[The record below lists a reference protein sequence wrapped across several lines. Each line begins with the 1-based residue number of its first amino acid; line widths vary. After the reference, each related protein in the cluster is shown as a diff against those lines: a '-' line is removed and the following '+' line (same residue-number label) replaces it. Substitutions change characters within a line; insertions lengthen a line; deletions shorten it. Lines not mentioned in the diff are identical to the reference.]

1 MASPDVSGSGPDISP
16 TTGRFETIEE
26 AMQHA
31 RWALDR
37 AHRQESKISL
47 DPKDESNQLLRL
59 HGMSGYKYR
68 HLLNNLCSREGITYA
83 EVGTWKGS
91 TFLSAT
97 YHNRNIRAL
106 TCDNWSEFGGPKDEF
121 MTNYTASSSWPGNAE
136 AWQTCS
142 HGLIDQDFRSVNM
155 RGIAPIDIYF
165 YDGPHSRKDQCDG
178 ILAAWDA
185 LAENCILLVDDW
197 NWRKPR
203 AGTWDALKAKDADIR
218 MHSEIF
224 TSAEGWV
231 SLKQGEQHTTRFE
244 SSKWHNGVAIF
255 VISKKKAIMEG
266 TADFV
271 QVAKVSEI
279 PKEDLE
285 QFKHMMKPE

>member
-1 MASPDVSGSGPDISP
+1 MKRQCSTPVGRSIVH
-16 TTGRFETIEE
+16 TGKK
-26 AMQHA
+26 A
-31 RWALDR
+31 R
-37 AHRQESKISL
+37 SL
-47 DPKDESNQLLRL
+47 SIRKT
-59 HGMSGYKYR
+59 
-68 HLLNNLCSREGITYA
+68 REGITYA

-203 AGTWDALKAKDADIR
+203 AGTWDALKAKGADIR

-224 TSAEGWV
+224 TSARRKQSWKV
-231 SLKQGEQHTTRFE
+231 QQTSFRSLRYQRFL
-244 SSKWHNGVAIF
+244 KR
-255 VISKKKAIMEG
+255 
-266 TADFV
+266 T
-271 QVAKVSEI
+271 
-279 PKEDLE
+279 
-285 QFKHMMKPE
+285 